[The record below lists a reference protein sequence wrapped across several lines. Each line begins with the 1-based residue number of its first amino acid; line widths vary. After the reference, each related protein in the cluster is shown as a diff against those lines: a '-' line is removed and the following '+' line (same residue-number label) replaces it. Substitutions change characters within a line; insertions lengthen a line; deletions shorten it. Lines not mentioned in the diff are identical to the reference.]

1 MADNCFISKFSVQF
15 TRELI
20 ATILP
25 LYINALFWS
34 YFFGSVN
41 PIKLS
46 TFSGHVDVLYVVKLN
61 SALNSPPLQP
71 SESISTASSL
81 IDKWDYFSMQNW
93 KLKWKEMC
101 VSSET
106 VWSSTDCLSPYTSIT
121 TAGSTSLLECS
132 FINLSL
138 CRQWNVKKLTCV
150 QYLVLMELEG
160 RICWNAIEMHVAS
173 LPQFPEIIQFI

>member
-46 TFSGHVDVLYVVKLN
+46 TFSGHVGVL
-61 SALNSPPLQP
+61 
-71 SESISTASSL
+71 
-81 IDKWDYFSMQNW
+81 
-93 KLKWKEMC
+93 
-101 VSSET
+101 
-106 VWSSTDCLSPYTSIT
+106 
-121 TAGSTSLLECS
+121 
-132 FINLSL
+132 
-138 CRQWNVKKLTCV
+138 
-150 QYLVLMELEG
+150 
-160 RICWNAIEMHVAS
+160 
-173 LPQFPEIIQFI
+173 